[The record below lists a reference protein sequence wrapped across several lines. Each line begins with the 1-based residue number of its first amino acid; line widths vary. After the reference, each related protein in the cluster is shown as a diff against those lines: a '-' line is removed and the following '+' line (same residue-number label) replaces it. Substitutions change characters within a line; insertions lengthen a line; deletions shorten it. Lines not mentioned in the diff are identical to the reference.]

1 MKLSSR
7 QQRAL
12 QSICDTFAPPE
23 NGWPSASELGIPA
36 AIASGL
42 DFNPRAADRAQF
54 LQLLDLWDSRLHT
67 LLPVGRP
74 PPFSSFPPH
83 LPPPLPLSSAHLALP
98 PP

>member
-42 DFNPRAADRAQF
+42 DFNPRAADCAQF
-54 LQLLDLWDSRLHT
+54 LQLLDLWELA
-67 LLPVGRP
+67 
-74 PPFSSFPPH
+74 
-83 LPPPLPLSSAHLALP
+83 SAHLAGRE
-98 PP
+98 